1 MKRILTI
8 LLCILLAVGLAACA
22 LIPGESETTAGET
35 PKNPTPNGGEET
47 TTQSPEE
54 TTTAAPPQVEV
65 PQNPF
70 DENGFPNVG
79 EDGETKRY

>member
-8 LLCILLAVGLAACA
+8 LLCILLAVGLVACA
-22 LIPGESETTAGET
+22 LIPKEAETTVRDT
-35 PKNPTPNGGEET
+35 QKNPAQNGGEET
-47 TTQSPEE
+47 TTEAPEE